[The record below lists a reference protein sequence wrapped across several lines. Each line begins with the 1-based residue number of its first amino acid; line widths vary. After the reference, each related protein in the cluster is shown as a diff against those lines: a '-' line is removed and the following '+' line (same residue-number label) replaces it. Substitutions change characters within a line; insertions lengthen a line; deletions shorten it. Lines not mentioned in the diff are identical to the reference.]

1 MFLFDEAPGGSVL
14 FLVGFTTVCGGRGI
28 GMCVGHVFFGF
39 PVIP

>member
-28 GMCVGHVFFGF
+28 GMFVGHVFFGF
-39 PVIP
+39 PVMP